1 MEMFGTLVMGIPTA
15 MRLVP
20 IVIELVGL
28 VESLVGGGKGSL
40 KRSLVV
46 KLVHVL
52 IGSGAIF
59 LSREAG
65 EKLTVLEPVIMEVI
79 DSSVKMANITG
90 WEN

>member
-1 MEMFGTLVMGIPTA
+1 MFGNLAMGIPTA
-15 MRLVP
+15 MRIVP

-28 VESLVGGGKGSL
+28 IESLVGGGKGAL

-59 LSREAG
+59 LSREAV
-65 EKLTVLEPVIMEVI
+65 EKLTQLEPVIMEVI
-79 DSSVKMANITG
+79 DSTVKIGNITG